1 MPHLLETGLEFLDAN
16 NPNGLP
22 KVKGYNIINGE
33 LTSSSDGE
41 TFVSRNPAILDD
53 ELGVFPLSTKDDVH
67 AAISAARNAFTS
79 WSATPPPTRGQIC
92 LLYTSDAADDL

>member
-53 ELGVFPLSTKDDVH
+53 ELGVFLCPQKTMFMLRYLLQGMHSLLGQPLLRLRE
-67 AAISAARNAFTS
+67 ARLSGT
-79 WSATPPPTRGQIC
+79 WEDC
-92 LLYTSDAADDL
+92 